1 MFDNENRKETLI
13 AAIVMA
19 LSLAWF
25 AYECTKEPFA
35 FPFEPLI
42 GFLPSTIALIYYL
55 FLKKEPNGG
64 KDPLEL
70 NVIPEVLTMH
80 FIGRVKDIRT
90 IHSMLFS
97 NNRNVVI
104 SASQLI
110 AA

>member
-1 MFDNENRKETLI
+1 MFDNENRKEILI
-13 AAIVMA
+13 SAIVMA

-25 AYECTKEPFA
+25 AYECTKEPFV
-35 FPFEPLI
+35 FPFEPFI
-42 GFLPSTIALIYYL
+42 GFLASTIGLIYYL

-90 IHSMLFS
+90 IHSMRLLENS
-97 NNRNVVI
+97 I
-104 SASQLI
+104 E
-110 AA
+110 